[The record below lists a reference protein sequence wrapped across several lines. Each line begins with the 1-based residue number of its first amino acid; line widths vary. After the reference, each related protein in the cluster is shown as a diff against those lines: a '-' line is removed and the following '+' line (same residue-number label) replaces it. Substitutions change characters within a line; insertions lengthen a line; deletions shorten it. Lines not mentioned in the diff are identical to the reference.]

1 MSCSYVL
8 RWKWNGCER
17 KQENFFLH
25 KLRTKFG
32 YGKVKTLNMSLCFEV
47 GSRTCCY
54 RLYIRM
60 QILGHLTFS
69 GHKESADIDLFPS
82 TIHVTHSR
90 ILCTLNII
98 FQIIFE
104 EVKSSSV
111 KISIQSAFFFCQ
123 DTPFIFL
130 FVIQKGMDNH
140 SRSVWMF
147 LTTNMIT
154 QKMIPTSTLIIE
166 NFVLFESFVKMMSK
180 VELLL
185 KWNKLKSSQF

>member
-47 GSRTCCY
+47 ESRTCCY

-60 QILGHLTFS
+60 QILGHLALS

-98 FQIIFE
+98 FQTILE
-104 EVKSSSV
+104 EVKWRKHQQSE
-111 KISIQSAFFFCQ
+111 SAFKAHFSFARIHI
-123 DTPFIFL
+123 FISFL
-130 FVIQKGMDNH
+130 LFRKGWIIILAQ
-140 SRSVWMF
+140 SRCF
-147 LTTNMIT
+147 
-154 QKMIPTSTLIIE
+154 
-166 NFVLFESFVKMMSK
+166 
-180 VELLL
+180 
-185 KWNKLKSSQF
+185 